1 MSINSTVPTEL
12 LLPTS
17 IHEKESPEWTK
28 SFETNKKHNNKKNL
42 KKNTSSHSRIN
53 KKVKTIQEFLTSEKR
68 KALAREIQ
76 DKARKYKQ
84 VSYRNLFFLECY
96 SGNFD
101 RLLIE
106 LKTSPNRLRD
116 QWHLLGQQE
125 HPS

>member
-17 IHEKESPEWTK
+17 IHEKGSSDWVK
-28 SFETNKKHNNKKNL
+28 SLETNKMRNNKKNL

-53 KKVKTIQEFLTSEKR
+53 KKVNTIQEFLTGEKQ
-68 KALAREIQ
+68 KALAQEIE
-76 DKARKYKQ
+76 DRARKYKQ

-116 QWHLLGQQE
+116 QWHL
-125 HPS
+125 